1 MVDFRFSVRRLAPQF
16 LGTRRWF
23 VSCVVLIG
31 LMLLAGASRAA
42 DETGRAGPTIADDD
56 VPSRIRRM
64 TSELGY
70 DSTVGD
76 LFVEFVDTWRL
87 PELSQRIDNAKQKL
101 AEEPQATAD
110 VARTQG
116 EVLDQIRQYVRAT
129 FKQVNVGPSDTS
141 KEFHHLQRIL
151 ETRQSQCVGNS
162 QLFIVLGTA
171 VGLDARAIDVIFPSA
186 GCLDEHT
193 FHMAPVVRLADGR
206 VRIIDDR
213 GEVNSPPFV
222 FSEHYKRHG
231 ASWKLID
238 RANPLQLHRQVR
250 PLDLNEV
257 RAHVLVSTAA
267 SFFDSDRSHIGRP
280 LVETAFELSPD
291 SSYVLL
297 AMARWLEHKD
307 GDVDRAEAL
316 LKQALHNDPDRANCC
331 SRYAEHLARRGRF
344 REAQPLFNRAMA
356 LLPEAPNT
364 LVSRAMCHYCLE
376 ERQSASK
383 DVATALRIE
392 PNHLGALA
400 LRAELRNWE
409 GNLEGALVDADF
421 VLARDPDNSSALRA
435 RVNVRMHRGEYEAAE
450 RDCDALLTVD
460 PGASDGW
467 SSRGICRSQLG
478 RLREAMQDYC
488 KAVELSPSDFQVLAN
503 MAYLHLEFREPAK
516 ALADCDAALKAKPDY
531 ELALFNRGVAL
542 AQLGRKAEARESIE
556 RSVEAAPETRAR
568 ADGAIKR
575 FGL

>member
-1 MVDFRFSVRRLAPQF
+1 MFEFGLSVHRLAPQPF
-16 LGTRRWF
+16 GTRRFF
-23 VSCVVLIG
+23 VSCVGLIG
-31 LMLLAGASRAA
+31 LIFFAAASRGA
-42 DETGRAGPTIADDD
+42 DETGSAGPTAADDG
-56 VPSRIRRM
+56 VPARIRRL

-70 DSTVGD
+70 DSKVGD

-87 PELSQRIDNAKQKL
+87 PELSQRIDNAKQKR
-101 AEEPQATAD
+101 AEGPRATAD
-110 VARTQG
+110 VARAQS
-116 EVLDQIRQYVRAT
+116 EVLDQIQQYVRAT
-129 FKQVNVGPSDTS
+129 FKQVDIGPGNNSQ
-141 KEFHHLQRIL
+141 EFHHLQRIL

-162 QLFIVLGTA
+162 QLYIVLGSA
-171 VGLDARAIDVIFPSA
+171 VGLDARAIDIIFPSV

-206 VRIIDDR
+206 IRIIDDR

-231 ASWKLID
+231 SSWKLID
-238 RANPLQLHRQVR
+238 RTNPLRLHRQVR
-250 PLDLNEV
+250 PIDLNEV
-257 RAHVLVSTAA
+257 RAYVLVGTAA

-291 SSYVLL
+291 SSLVLL
-297 AMARWLEHKD
+297 ATARWLEHKD
-307 GDVDRAEAL
+307 GDVDRAEAFL
-316 LKQALHNDPDRANCC
+316 EQALQNDPDRANCYG
-331 SRYAEHLARRGRF
+331 RYAEHLLRRGRLK
-344 REAQPLFNRAMA
+344 EAQPLFNRAIA

-364 LVSRAMCHYCLE
+364 LVSRALCYHCLE

-383 DVATALRIE
+383 DVATALRLA

-400 LRAELRNWE
+400 LRAELRSWE

-421 VLARDPDNSSALRA
+421 VLARDPKNSSALRA

-460 PGASDGW
+460 PGVSAGW

-478 RLREAMQDYC
+478 RLHEAMEDYC

-503 MAYLHLEFREPAK
+503 MAYLHLEFGEPDK

-542 AQLGRKAEARESIE
+542 AQLGRKAEARESIA